1 MNAFLNG
8 VARAVAETFDLPEPI
23 LEIGSYQ
30 VEKQRDLANLR
41 GLFPDCLY
49 QGVDIRSG
57 PGVDLVA
64 NVEDLPH
71 LDGSVGTVLALST
84 FEHVRRFWRGFEEIR
99 RVLRPS
105 GAVLV
110 SMPFH
115 FPIHHF
121 PCDYW
126 RFTPQAL
133 EVLLEDYPSKIIG
146 WHGPED
152 RPANVWA
159 LAFGPERPA
168 ITREQFQT
176 FQTKLLQYGQMPL
189 APLRRWRF
197 LLGRLLCGRRPFAPW
212 LDRDRWQCRLLQQ
225 PAPMRNGDDARN
237 ATAAEGRHP
246 GSVDLHC
253 ELELPRTAP
262 RLSSLS

>member
-8 VARAVAETFDLPEPI
+8 VARAVAETFELPEPI

-30 VEKQRDLANLR
+30 VEKQHDIANLR

-49 QGVDIRSG
+49 QGIDMRPG

-64 NVEDLPH
+64 NVEELPH
-71 LDGSVGTVLALST
+71 LDRSVGTVLALST
-84 FEHVRRFWRGFEEIR
+84 FEHVRRFWRGFAEIR
-99 RVLRPS
+99 RVLRPH
-105 GAVLV
+105 GALLV

-115 FPIHHF
+115 FQIHNH

-159 LAFGPERPA
+159 LAFGEERPP
-168 ITREQFQT
+168 ISDHQFQMLRAKL
-176 FQTKLLQYGQMPL
+176 FQHARMPL
-189 APLRRWRF
+189 PALRRWRYQIA
-197 LLGRLLCGRRPFAPW
+197 RLLCGRRPFAPW
-212 LDRDRWQCRLLQQ
+212 LDRDCWQCCLFNR
-225 PAPMRNGDDARN
+225 PAPARKHDDRRNSTALEDGDA
-237 ATAAEGRHP
+237 
-246 GSVDLHC
+246 GSVHLHR
-253 ELELPRTAP
+253 ELELPRNVARMP
-262 RLSSLS
+262 PVS

>member
-41 GLFPDCLY
+41 GLFPGCHY
-49 QGVDIRSG
+49 QGVDIRPG

-64 NVEDLPH
+64 SVEQLPH

-84 FEHVRRFWRGFEEIR
+84 FEHVRRFWRGFAEIR
-99 RVLRPS
+99 RVLRPH
-105 GAVLV
+105 GALLV

-115 FPIHHF
+115 FQIHNY

-133 EVLLEDYPSKIIG
+133 
-146 WHGPED
+146 
-152 RPANVWA
+152 
-159 LAFGPERPA
+159 
-168 ITREQFQT
+168 
-176 FQTKLLQYGQMPL
+176 
-189 APLRRWRF
+189 
-197 LLGRLLCGRRPFAPW
+197 
-212 LDRDRWQCRLLQQ
+212 
-225 PAPMRNGDDARN
+225 
-237 ATAAEGRHP
+237 
-246 GSVDLHC
+246 
-253 ELELPRTAP
+253 
-262 RLSSLS
+262 